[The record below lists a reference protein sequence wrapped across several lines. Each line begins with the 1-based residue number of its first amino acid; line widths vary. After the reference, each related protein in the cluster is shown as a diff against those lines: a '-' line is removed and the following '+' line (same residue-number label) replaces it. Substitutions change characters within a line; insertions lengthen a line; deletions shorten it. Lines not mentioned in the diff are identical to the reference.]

1 LDQRQKR
8 KSQAWLSLYSNP
20 IPNPHRNLN
29 LDFPDPMIL
38 LYHHVSPPDCIP
50 RDRAGDADEGWHF
63 NHSPE
68 AFEFQLTE
76 LQQRGYRFISLSQ
89 LIDEI
94 RATGTESEDSI
105 VITFDDGWIDNYTF
119 AFPILRKLRIPAT
132 FFVVTRYFRENPPD
146 QTRMNLEQLR
156 ELSAHGMTIGS
167 HTRTHPDLTTIS
179 PSAAM
184 EEIAGS
190 KAELQE
196 ALGLPVDFLAYPGG
210 GFNSRVADL
219 AREAGYRAACSVL
232 GPKTNDQS
240 SLYWL
245 YRDLL
250 TPGLDSLGD
259 HYRLSKIARKA
270 FAFRVHRRLKQ
281 RLQTEPHSRPDAK

>member
-1 LDQRQKR
+1 
-8 KSQAWLSLYSNP
+8 
-20 IPNPHRNLN
+20 
-29 LDFPDPMIL
+29 MIL
-38 LYHHVSPPDCIP
+38 LYHHMAPLDCIP
-50 RDRAGDADEGWHF
+50 RDEAGDTDEGWRF

-68 AFEFQLTE
+68 AFEFQLME
-76 LQQRGYRFISLSQ
+76 LQRRGYRFVSLNQ

-94 RATGTESEDSI
+94 RATGNESKDSV

-119 AFPILRKLRIPAT
+119 AFPILKKLQIPAT
-132 FFVVTRYFRENPPD
+132 FFIVTRGLRENRPD
-146 QTRMNLEQLR
+146 STRMNLEQLR

-179 PSAAM
+179 SAAAA

-190 KAELQE
+190 KADLQK
-196 ALGLPVDFLAYPGG
+196 ALGVSVDFLAYPGG

-259 HYRLSKIARKA
+259 RYRLSKVARKA
-270 FAFRVHRRLKQ
+270 FAFRVNHRLKQ
-281 RLQTEPHSRPDAK
+281 RLGTAPHPRPNAK